1 LTIVHH
7 PAYENDFFPGGLEG
21 PERVRSIRTRLERE
35 RLPFVQPEPASDT
48 DLRLV
53 HDPGMVTRLKTRPL
67 LYETLLAAVGGAV
80 CCSQLA
86 MEGTPTFALLRPPG
100 HHADHRGSWGFCYVN
115 NMAIAVSRLLRGEA
129 VRWVVILDLDHHVG
143 DGTQRIFLSHS
154 TVLVINVI
162 AGTRED
168 YLAHVQ
174 NTLKAIRKADV
185 LAVSMGFDTYERDL
199 GGLLRTKD
207 YTPLGTLLRQA
218 AERLCQGRRFALLEG
233 GYYLPDLGE
242 NALAFCQGF
251 G

>member
-7 PAYENDFFPGGLEG
+7 PAYENDFAPGGLEG
-21 PERVRSIRTRLERE
+21 PERVRSIRTRLARAG
-35 RLPFVQPEPASDT
+35 LPFLQPEPASAA
-48 DLRLV
+48 DLHLV
-53 HDPGMVTRLKTRPL
+53 HDPGMVARLTTRPL

-80 CCSQLA
+80 CCSRLA
-86 MEGTPTFALLRPPG
+86 MEGAPAFALLRPPG
-100 HHADHRGSWGFCYVN
+100 HHADYRGSWGFCYVN
-115 NMAIAVSRLLRGEA
+115 NMAIAVSRLLEGEA

-154 TVLVINVI
+154 TVVVINVI

-168 YLAHVQ
+168 YLAQ
-174 NTLKAIRKADV
+174 AENTLKGVRKADI

-199 GGLLRTKD
+199 GGLLRTED
-207 YTPLGTLLRQA
+207 YTALGALLRQA
-218 AERLCQGRRFALLEG
+218 AERLCHGRRFALLEG